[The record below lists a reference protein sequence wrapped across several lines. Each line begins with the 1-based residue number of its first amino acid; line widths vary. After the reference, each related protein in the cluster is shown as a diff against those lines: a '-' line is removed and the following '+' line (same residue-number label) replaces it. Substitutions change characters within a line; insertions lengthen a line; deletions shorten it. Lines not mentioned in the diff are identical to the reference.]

1 MRPDI
6 ALFGEKDY
14 QQLAVIRR
22 MEADLALGVMV
33 QGIET
38 VRDADGLALSS
49 RNAYLSPDERAR
61 AVALPRALAAARDAI
76 VGGAAVVEALDLAK
90 TALSAAGFVRIDYLA
105 LVDATTLEPVEKPAG
120 ELRLI
125 AAAVMGTTRLIDNI
139 RVDMDTVP

>member
-1 MRPDI
+1 
-6 ALFGEKDY
+6 
-14 QQLAVIRR
+14 
-22 MEADLALGVMV
+22 MV

-90 TALSAAGFVRIDYLA
+90 AALSAVGFSRIDYLA
-105 LVDATTLEPVEKPAG
+105 LVDATTLEPIEKPAG
-120 ELRLI
+120 ELRLM
-125 AAAVMGTTRLIDNI
+125 AAAVIGTTRLIDNI
-139 RVDMDTVP
+139 RVVMATLSPCDM